1 MGKNVKTRQRVTAY
15 AMSAVM
21 LSSLVGILP
30 QSTVNAQPQSDS
42 ISNGSL
48 KAQIGDLGQIS
59 SLQIKNNRTN
69 NNGGDVNFVLPN
81 DTAAQNNEAHQWMG
95 EMIFSYRTSKDGDFA
110 GDNSGFVE
118 VDTNKTLAAGG
129 LTTYSNASENLKD
142 NPYIEKTATDDKVT
156 VKFKGQDEDSTDE
169 RTMKGFDVTSE
180 YDMGTDDGSMQ
191 WNITLENTGGNYIE
205 FGDVGLPMPW
215 NSAYSTIDDT
225 YNNRVTV
232 HTYAGADS
240 GYAYAIRCSGE
251 GNYMLFTPVTSTG
264 AKIEYIDNW
273 IGNVNGVK
281 GTRSGSLYSGWTSDS
296 GTFYP
301 GLQVYYIHSK
311 DIQKTGKGY
320 FTDASSLVLKP
331 GEKKTYSFKFS
342 AVRAGDNSPQNSA
355 SDHNNSSDSVEEREN
370 NMRSILYR
378 EGLIDAVAVPGFQTA
393 INMSTKLDLH
403 YDESQVSDVS
413 VDVQC
418 IHENDPWDEKHI
430 PQQTVTDDGINLVN
444 NSRSVEHGGDATAE
458 LVETKTVNGETHH
471 IYNIDFKCIGNN
483 SVRINYKSNGEQKFT
498 QFEFNV
504 LDELNKTINAH
515 SDFAAAQS
523 QDNDENSETYGI
535 YSDWYFASG
544 RDSKQQDHWG
554 DDWSHDNINF
564 MAMKNYL
571 DPKADEIESIE
582 KYLIDFMWDNY
593 MKNTQDSY
601 TVANYLRNSG
611 IYSDASVP
619 YTRTYSEVME
629 ATGFFN
635 MYRIEKAYHDL
646 IEYRKPAEWYLEKA
660 YGIYINRVNA
670 YEIGYYG
677 EQQIPQMIEA
687 LYDEGMDEEAEKLQ
701 NLFAKEKGTNMT
713 RAAYPYGSEFEY
725 DNTGEEGAY
734 SAAKALRKYY
744 PDSSDTDKALSQ
756 MEKAEW
762 KTRAMR
768 GLQPTWYQ
776 YADPVFRGGETW
788 WNFQYTASLAGY
800 IMDDWLRYEDT
811 TADADETAWSQ
822 RMNYA
827 AKLSNFNAINMGQI
841 SSEYIGNTS
850 WRYTMSKGGVGAQD
864 VNDRGTRV
872 MNNGWND
879 FSGES
884 DEGIYGSLLSIS
896 SDVVTDPI
904 FGLTGY
910 GCNVSKSG
918 DVYTVTPLDG
928 IGKRINIIDGKVYV
942 ELEQDSCTQ
951 AVINKNGAVMNL
963 TVNNTTGKEHLLKIS
978 LSGAGVG
985 DGYYDITAEC
995 GDSSNQNQCYVKDN
1009 EGTAYVVVPEG
1020 ESAQISI
1027 TKKDGGENEEPKIY
1041 DIKTD
1046 ENPQALTAFNVK
1058 ASAYDDGAPSGR
1070 LTYKWENVEKPEGAE
1085 VSFTS
1090 ESQTFTDI
1098 TASLDGEYK
1107 FKLTVNDGKLSTEKT
1122 ITVNVGRPDE
1132 KKAPVI
1138 DKAEAVQDNINT
1150 TTAKLN
1156 ASATADTTYENTLTY
1171 QWKVADQPEGTKAV
1185 IADADK
1191 ADAVM
1196 KAYTPG
1202 EYTLELTVTDKKT
1215 GVFDEDT
1222 VTTKQVTVDMTGD
1235 VDGIDRTD
1243 TIITGKGEKPSLP
1256 DTMEIVHPDGT
1267 LAADQIVWD
1276 EIPEDS
1282 YNNEGTFS
1290 VSGTVKGTE
1299 LRAIANVMV
1308 VSGKKVNAALSAT
1321 ASAIVNTPEDLGGVA
1336 GLNDGYEPAGSRDTS
1351 HGVWHNWLGGNQSG
1365 DAWVEYDWDK
1375 EIVIC
1380 QSDAY
1385 YFTDGNFAPKSVSYQ
1400 YKDSNGNWQDVKNAK
1415 GLGVELDKYNTTTFT
1430 PVKTTAIRMIMSPK
1444 TLGCGVIEWK
1454 VWGYSDNTVD
1464 KQQLRQVIDHAN
1476 ALDLDLFA
1484 LTDDEKEAFKAQIKE
1499 AQQVSDDKEAD
1510 QTAVDIASEKLAKA
1524 ITRLSSEDGNLA
1536 YSATASTSYVSGWE
1550 SLAAV
1555 KDGKTAEKSYNTNWE
1570 IPKYGSWGNVSS
1582 SESITYT
1589 WDSAVEL
1596 QKADIYF
1603 WYDGEEGSYTSGGIK
1618 VPADYVYEY
1627 LDGNGNWQKVSTE
1640 SSYEKAMDQFNTVEF
1655 TPVKTTAI
1663 RVTMQKQAK
1672 DNNGVGVIE
1681 WKVYGASVKADK
1693 TELAAAIEAAKA
1705 VDGTKYTKESYDVLI
1720 SALEE
1725 AQKVMDDDS
1734 ASDTQIKNAAESLN
1748 AAKDALEKAKDKENL
1763 ALDAKAEGIC
1773 DYTNDLGGVAALNN
1787 GVEPSSSNDKSA
1799 LVWHNWN
1806 DRYEAGTTTVQN
1818 AWLSYSWDEEVVLDS
1833 TDVYYFTD
1841 FGGIMMPKEV
1851 KFEYKD
1857 ADGNWNEIKDAKG
1870 LGCEADKYNTTE
1882 LGQIKTTALR
1892 MVMVPQEMSEADPVH
1907 GVGVIEWKVKGK
1919 YVKDIDNTDPQIE
1932 GAEDGKTYC
1941 NPVKIKVTDENLD
1954 TVTIKVNGENETTIT
1969 LDEDGCYEVGAAEGT
1984 QTITAKDRSGNT
1996 KTLTIRVNNGHTGKI
2011 ADCHTKAICEV
2022 CGEEYG
2028 EFNPDVHTGGTEVK
2042 NAKAATVK
2050 EEGYTGDTYCRGC
2063 GEIISK
2069 GEAIEKIKDDTA
2081 KDDKDDI
2088 AKGDISYT
2096 TVVDEKAPATKID
2109 VDEEKLIGKLV
2120 SDKTIFSDEER
2131 AVIAAGG
2138 KVNLKLTVSD
2148 ITESV
2153 SKEDKEKVSAK
2164 LSDGKIGMYLDINL
2178 FAEIYKADGSA
2189 YKADK
2194 KIAEPGE
2201 SFSISVTIPV
2211 GLLDVED
2218 GFTRTFHVIRVHD
2231 GVAEILDTAY
2241 NEKSRELTF
2250 KTDRFSTYAIAYT
2263 DKADDSENDVK
2274 DDSKEDDSKK
2284 DDSRNDINIGSEAGK
2299 TDNTD
2304 RNNTDKNSTDQN
2316 NTDKNNADENSTDQ
2330 NNAGSINNG
2339 ENAGNNITDTDEQ
2352 TNVSGSTSDNA
2363 INKKSNAKPSA
2374 NSKNNIKN
2382 ARSVKGGDDNMS
2394 AAWILLVM
2402 FGAAIVMQGMRIK
2415 KRS

>member
-1 MGKNVKTRQRVTAY
+1 MGKNVKTRQRVTAC

-59 SLQIKNNRTN
+59 CLQIKNNRTN
-69 NNGGDVNFVLPN
+69 NSGNDLNFVLPN

-95 EMIFSYRTSKDGDFA
+95 EMIFSYRTSKDGNFA
-110 GDNSGFVE
+110 SDNSGFVE

-129 LTTYSNASENLKD
+129 STTYSNASEHLKD
-142 NPYIEKTATDDKVT
+142 NPYIEKTKSDDKVT
-156 VKFKGQDEDSTDE
+156 VKFKGQDADSTQE

-191 WNITLENTGGNYIE
+191 WNITLENTSENYIE

-215 NSAYSTIDDT
+215 NDAYNGIDDT

-232 HTYAGADS
+232 HTFAGADS

-273 IGNVNGVK
+273 IGDVNGVK

-355 SDHNNSSDSVEEREN
+355 SDPNNSSDSVEEREN
-370 NMRSILYR
+370 NMRSILYK

-403 YDESQVSDVS
+403 YDESKVSDVD

-418 IHENDPWDEKHI
+418 IHENDPWDEAHI
-430 PQQTVTDDGINLVN
+430 PQQTKGLVN
-444 NSRSVEHGGDATAE
+444 NSKSIEHGGDATAT
-458 LVETKTVNGETHH
+458 LVETKTIDGETHH

-498 QFEFNV
+498 QYEFNV

-515 SDFAAAQS
+515 SDFAANQS
-523 QDNDENSETYGI
+523 QDNDENSDTYGI

-544 RDSKQQDHWG
+544 RDSEQQDHWG

-564 MAMKNYL
+564 MTMKNYL

-582 KYLIDFMWDNY
+582 KYLIDFMWNNY

-635 MYRIEKAYHDL
+635 MYRIEKAYPDL
-646 IEYRKPAEWYLEKA
+646 IEYREPAEWYLEKA
-660 YGIYINRVNA
+660 YGIYSNRVNA
-670 YEIGYYG
+670 FEIGYYG

-687 LYDEGMDEEAEKLQ
+687 LYDEGMDAEAESLQ

-713 RAAYPYGSEFEY
+713 NAAYPYGSEFEY

-744 PDSSDTDKALSQ
+744 PDSENTDKALSQ

-910 GCNVSKSG
+910 GCDVSKSG

-963 TVNNTTGKEHLLKIS
+963 TVNNTIGKEHLLKIS

-1046 ENPQALTAFNVK
+1046 ENPQALTAFSVK

-1085 VSFTS
+1085 FSFTS

-1107 FKLTVNDGKLSTEKT
+1107 FKFTVNDGKLSTEKT

-1156 ASATADTTYENTLTY
+1156 ASATADTTYKNTLTY
-1171 QWKVADQPEGTKAV
+1171 QWKVTDQPEGTKAV

-1243 TIITGKGEKPSLP
+1243 TIITGKGEKPSLH

-1267 LAADQIVWD
+1267 LSADQIVWD

-1299 LRAIANVMV
+1299 LKAIANVMV

-1336 GLNDGYEPAGSRDTS
+1336 GLNDGYEPSGSRDTS

-1499 AQQVSDDKEAD
+1499 AQQISDDKEAD

-1555 KDGKTAEKSYNTNWE
+1555 KDGKTAEKSYNKNWE

-1705 VDGTKYTKESYDVLI
+1705 VDGTKYTEESYAALT
-1720 SALEE
+1720 SALE
-1725 AQKVMDDDS
+1725 AARKVMDDD
-1734 ASDTQIKNAAESLN
+1734 AATETQIKAAADSLN
-1748 AAKDALEKAKDKENL
+1748 EAIDALEKAKDKENL
-1763 ALDAKAEGIC
+1763 AIDAKAEGIC
-1773 DYTNDLGGVAALNN
+1773 DYTYDLGGVAALNN
-1787 GVEPSSSNDKSA
+1787 GVEPAASDDRSD

-1806 DRYEAGTTTVQN
+1806 DRYEAGTTNVQN
-1818 AWLSYSWDEEVVLDS
+1818 AWVSYNWDEEVELDS

-1841 FGGIMMPKEV
+1841 NGGIMMPKEV

-1857 ADGNWNEIKDAKG
+1857 ADGNWNEITDAKG

-1882 LGQIKTTALR
+1882 LGQIRTTALR
-1892 MVMVPQEMSEADPVH
+1892 MVMVPQFMSDVDPVH

-1954 TVTIKVNGENETTIT
+1954 TVTIKVNGENETEIT
-1969 LDEDGCYEVGAAEGT
+1969 LDEDGYYEVSANEGT
-1984 QTITAKDRSGNT
+1984 QTITAKDKSGNT
-1996 KTLTIRVNNGHTGKI
+1996 KTLTIRVNDGHTGGI
-2011 ADCHTKAICEV
+2011 SDCHTKAVCEV
-2022 CGEEYG
+2022 CGEAYG
-2028 EFNPDVHTGGTEVK
+2028 EFDMNVHTGGTEVK
-2042 NAKAATVK
+2042 NAKEATVK
-2050 EEGYTGDTYCRGC
+2050 EEGYTGDTYCKGC
-2063 GEIISK
+2063 GEVISK
-2069 GEAIEKIKDDTA
+2069 GEVIDKLKDDSDKGHDDKNVVIKDNVSYATDIDKDAPETKITVDEAKLIEKI
-2081 KDDKDDI
+2081 
-2088 AKGDISYT
+2088 IS
-2096 TVVDEKAPATKID
+2096 DSSI
-2109 VDEEKLIGKLV
+2109 L
-2120 SDKTIFSDEER
+2120 SDEDK

-2138 KVNLKLTVSD
+2138 KVSLKLTVKD
-2148 ITESV
+2148 ISESV
-2153 SKEDKEKVSAK
+2153 SDSDKELVSGK
-2164 LSDGKIGMYLDINL
+2164 LSDGTKLGMYLDINL
-2178 FAEIYKADGSA
+2178 LADISKADGST
-2189 YKADK
+2189 YISDK

-2201 SFSISVTIPV
+2201 KFTITVSLPSE
-2211 GLLDVED
+2211 LSDAAE
-2218 GFTRTFHVIRVHD
+2218 GFIREFHIIRVHD
-2231 GVAEILDTAY
+2231 GKAEILDTSFDADS
-2241 NEKSRELTF
+2241 NTVTF
-2250 KTDRFSTYAIAYT
+2250 VTDCFSTYAIAYT
-2263 DKADDSENDVK
+2263 DKKSDIENDGKGDSADKNNKADDSKSDGNITNT
-2274 DDSKEDDSKK
+2274 DDSYNGSVNGSDADNSGSNNAENNAINNNSDS
-2284 DDSRNDINIGSEAGK
+2284 NINSSI
-2299 TDNTD
+2299 N
-2304 RNNTDKNSTDQN
+2304 
-2316 NTDKNNADENSTDQ
+2316 NNADGKANT
-2330 NNAGSINNG
+2330 NTINKNTNKTVKANAG
-2339 ENAGNNITDTDEQ
+2339 
-2352 TNVSGSTSDNA
+2352 
-2363 INKKSNAKPSA
+2363 
-2374 NSKNNIKN
+2374 
-2382 ARSVKGGDDNMS
+2382 RLVKAGDDNMY
-2394 AAWILLVM
+2394 AAWILLIM
-2402 FGAAIVMQGMRIK
+2402 FGAAVVMQSIRIRK
-2415 KRS
+2415 HS